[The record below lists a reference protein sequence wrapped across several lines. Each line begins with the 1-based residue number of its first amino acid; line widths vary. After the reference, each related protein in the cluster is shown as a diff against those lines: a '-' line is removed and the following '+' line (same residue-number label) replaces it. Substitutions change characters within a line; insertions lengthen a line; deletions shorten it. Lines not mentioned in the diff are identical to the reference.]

1 MSASHLGSEAGSP
14 PNRWSRIAERGSL
27 WGLRFTAWLFRTA
40 GRGPTL
46 VLVTAI
52 VAYFFLTD
60 RAGRRASAAY
70 LRRVHATEAG
80 RAALGR
86 EPTTWDSF
94 LHYRAFALSIVDR
107 LSIWF
112 GRTGDFQLELRGFEA
127 FDRLSEQKRGAIVLG
142 AHLGSFD
149 VMRMLAERHRTVVNV
164 LMFTV
169 NAQRINQIF
178 RELSPDVETHVI
190 HVDPGSVESVF
201 EVRRCLARG
210 EHVAI
215 LGDRIEPGDRHRS
228 SRVAF
233 LGGEVELPQAP
244 FLLASLLGCP
254 VLLVVALRRGPQRYE
269 IITEQLAERVVLPR
283 TGREAA
289 VGEWVAKYA
298 ARLEHHCERAP
309 FEWFNFFDYWGD
321 DAARE
326 GGPAR
331 SRT

>member
-1 MSASHLGSEAGSP
+1 MSASSLASEAAPRS
-14 PNRWSRIAERGSL
+14 NRWSRIAERGSL
-27 WGLRFTAWLFRTA
+27 WGLRFTAWLFRA
-40 GRGPTL
+40 VGRGPTL

-70 LRRVHATEAG
+70 LRRVVATPAG
-80 RAALGR
+80 RAALGHAPR
-86 EPTTWDSF
+86 TWDSF

-107 LSIWF
+107 LAIWF
-112 GRTGDFQLELRGFEA
+112 GRTADFELEIHGFEP
-127 FDRLSEQKRGAIVLG
+127 FDRLAESKRGAIVLG

-149 VMRMLAERHRTVVNV
+149 VMRMLAVRHRTVVNV

-178 RELSPDVETHVI
+178 RELSPEVETHVI

-215 LGDRIEPGDRHRS
+215 LGDRIEPGDRQRS

-254 VLLVVALRRGPQRYE
+254 VLFVVALRRGPQRYQVF
-269 IITEQLAERVVLPR
+269 TEQLAERIELPR
-283 TGREAA
+283 AGRYAA
-289 VGEWVAKYA
+289 LGELLTTYA
-298 ARLEHHCERAP
+298 ARLEHHCLQAP
-309 FEWFNFFDYWGD
+309 YEWFNFYDYWGED
-321 DAARE
+321 
-326 GGPAR
+326 P
-331 SRT
+331 S

>member
-1 MSASHLGSEAGSP
+1 MSASSLGSEAASHP
-14 PNRWSRIAERGSL
+14 HRWARIAERGSW
-27 WGLRFTAWLFRTA
+27 WGLRFTVWLFRSA

-70 LRRVHATEAG
+70 LRRVHATAVG
-80 RAALGR
+80 RAALGHPPR
-86 EPTTWDSF
+86 TWDSF

-112 GRTGDFQLELRGFEA
+112 GRTDDFELELHGFEP
-127 FDRLSEQKRGAIVLG
+127 FDRLAEQKRGAIVLG

-149 VMRMLAERHRTVVNV
+149 VMRMLAARHKTVVNV
-164 LMFTV
+164 LMFTA

-178 RELSPDVETHVI
+178 RELSPEVETHVI
-190 HVDPGSVESVF
+190 SVDPGSVESVF

-215 LGDRIEPGDRHRS
+215 LGDRVEPGDRHRS
-228 SRVAF
+228 SRVPF

-254 VLLVVALRRGPQRYE
+254 VLLVVALRRGPQRYQ
-269 IITEQLAERVVLPR
+269 IFTEQLAERVKLPR
-283 TGREAA
+283 RERETAA
-289 VGEWVAKYA
+289 RELLTTYA
-298 ARLEHHCERAP
+298 ARLEHHCQRAP
-309 FEWFNFFDYWGD
+309 YEWFNFYDYWGD
-321 DAARE
+321 D
-326 GGPAR
+326 PF
-331 SRT
+331 SRG

>member
-1 MSASHLGSEAGSP
+1 MSASSLASEVAP
-14 PNRWSRIAERGSL
+14 RPNRWTRIAERGSL
-27 WGLRFTAWLFRTA
+27 WGLRFTAWLLRA
-40 GRGPTL
+40 VGRGPTL
-46 VLVTAI
+46 VLVTLI

-70 LRRVHATEAG
+70 LRRVYAMPAG

-86 EPTTWDSF
+86 APRTWDGF

-107 LSIWF
+107 ITIWF
-112 GRTGDFQLELRGFEA
+112 GRTDDFQLEIHGFEP
-127 FDRLSEQKRGAIVLG
+127 FDRLAEQRRGAIVLG

-149 VMRMLAERHRTVVNV
+149 VMRMLAVRHRTVVNV
-164 LMFTV
+164 LMFTA
-169 NAQRINQIF
+169 NAQRINQLF

-215 LGDRIEPGDRHRS
+215 LGDRIEPGDRQRS
-228 SRVAF
+228 SRVKL

-254 VLLVVALRRGPQRYE
+254 VLFVVALRRGPQRYQVF
-269 IITEQLAERVVLPR
+269 TEQLAERVELPR
-283 TGREAA
+283 AGREAA
-289 VGEWVAKYA
+289 LRELLTSYA
-298 ARLEHHCERAP
+298 ARLEHHCLQAP
-309 FEWFNFFDYWGD
+309 YEWFNFYDYW
-321 DAARE
+321 E
-326 GGPAR
+326 EHP
-331 SRT
+331 S

>member
-1 MSASHLGSEAGSP
+1 MSASSAGSEAASH
-14 PNRWSRIAERGSL
+14 PNRWARIAERGSL

-46 VLVTAI
+46 VLVTGI

-70 LRRVHATEAG
+70 LRRVYANEAG
-80 RAALGR
+80 RARWGAPR
-86 EPTTWDSF
+86 AWDSF

-112 GRTGDFQLELRGFEA
+112 GKTDEFELAIHGFEP
-127 FDRLSEQKRGAIVLG
+127 FDRLAEQKRGAIVLG

-149 VMRMLAERHRTVVNV
+149 VMRMLAQRHRTVVNV

-178 RELSPDVETHVI
+178 RELSPEVETHVI
-190 HVDPGSVESVF
+190 HVDPGSIESVF

-215 LGDRIEPGDRHRS
+215 LGDRVEPGDRKRS
-228 SRVAF
+228 SRVPF
-233 LGGEVELPQAP
+233 LGGQVELPHAP

-254 VLLVVALRRGPQRYE
+254 VVFVVALRRGPQRYQ
-269 IITEQLAERVVLPR
+269 IFTEQLADRVRLPR
-283 TGREAA
+283 HGREAA
-289 VGEWVAKYA
+289 VCELLTSYA
-298 ARLEHHCERAP
+298 ARLEHHCQRAP
-309 FEWFNFFDYWGD
+309 YEWFNFYDYWGD
-321 DAARE
+321 D
-326 GGPAR
+326 PL
-331 SRT
+331 SRG

>member
-1 MSASHLGSEAGSP
+1 MSASSLGSEAASH
-14 PNRWSRIAERGSL
+14 PNRWARIAERGSL
-27 WGLRFTAWLFRTA
+27 GGLRFTAWLFRAA

-70 LRRVHATEAG
+70 LRRVVATQAG
-80 RAALGR
+80 RAALGHV
-86 EPTTWDSF
+86 PQTWDSF

-112 GRTGDFQLELRGFEA
+112 GKTDDFELEIHGFEP
-127 FDRLSEQKRGAIVLG
+127 FDRLAEEKRGAIVVG

-149 VMRMLAERHRTVVNV
+149 VMRMLAVRHQTVVNV
-164 LMFTV
+164 LMFTA
-169 NAQRINQIF
+169 NAKRINQIF
-178 RELSPDVETHVI
+178 RELSPEVETRVI

-201 EVRRCLARG
+201 EVRRCLERG

-215 LGDRIEPGDRHRS
+215 LGDRIEPGDRRRS
-228 SRVAF
+228 SRVPF
-233 LGGEVELPQAP
+233 LGGGVELPQAP

-269 IITEQLAERVVLPR
+269 IFTEQLAERVRLPR
-283 TGREAA
+283 RGREAA
-289 VGEWVAKYA
+289 VGELLTRYA
-298 ARLEHHCERAP
+298 ARLEHYCQRAP
-309 FEWFNFFDYWGD
+309 YEWFNFYDYWGD
-321 DAARE
+321 DA
-326 GGPAR
+326 
-331 SRT
+331 S

>member
-1 MSASHLGSEAGSP
+1 MSASSLGSEAASP
-14 PNRWSRIAERGSL
+14 PNRWVRIAERGSL
-27 WGLRFTAWLFRTA
+27 WGLRFTAWLFRSA

-52 VAYFFLTD
+52 VSYFFLTD

-70 LRRVHATEAG
+70 LRRVYATEAG

-86 EPTTWDSF
+86 APTTWDSF

-112 GRTGDFQLELRGFEA
+112 GKTDDFQLEIHGFEP
-127 FDRLSEQKRGAIVLG
+127 FDRLAEGKRGAIVLG

-149 VMRMLAERHRTVVNV
+149 VMRMLAERHETVVNV

-178 RELSPDVETHVI
+178 RELSPEVETHVI
-190 HVDPGSVESVF
+190 HVDPGSVEAVF

-215 LGDRIEPGDRHRS
+215 LGDRMEPGDRHRS
-228 SRVAF
+228 CRVPL

-254 VLLVVALRRGPQRYE
+254 VLLVVALRRGPQRYQVF
-269 IITEQLAERVVLPR
+269 TEQLAEKVQLPR
-283 TGREAA
+283 LGREE
-289 VGEWVAKYA
+289 VVRELLTTYA
-298 ARLEHHCERAP
+298 ARLEHHCQRAP
-309 FEWFNFFDYWGD
+309 YEWFNFYDYWGD
-321 DAARE
+321 D
-326 GGPAR
+326 P
-331 SRT
+331 S

>member
-1 MSASHLGSEAGSP
+1 MSASSLGSEDSSHP
-14 PNRWSRIAERGSL
+14 KRWARIAERGSL

-80 RAALGR
+80 GEALGR
-86 EPTTWDSF
+86 VPGTWDSF
-94 LHYRAFALSIVDR
+94 LQYRAFALSIVDR

-112 GRTGDFQLELRGFEA
+112 DKGGGFELEIHGRES
-127 FDRLSEQKRGAIVLG
+127 FDRLAEEKRGAIVLG

-149 VMRMLAERHRTVVNV
+149 VLRMVGVRYRFVVNV
-164 LMFTV
+164 LMFTA

-178 RELSPDVETHVI
+178 RELSPEVETRVI
-190 HVDPGSVESVF
+190 HVDPRSVESVF

-228 SRVAF
+228 SRVPF
-233 LGGEVELPQAP
+233 MGGEVELPQAP

-254 VLLVVALRRGPQRYE
+254 VLMVVALRRGPQRYE
-269 IITEQLAERVVLPR
+269 IFTEQLAERVELPR
-283 TGREAA
+283 RGREAA
-289 VGEWVAKYA
+289 VAELLTRYA
-298 ARLEHHCERAP
+298 ARLEHYCERAP
-309 FEWFNFFDYWGD
+309 YEWFNFFDYWGD
-321 DAARE
+321 D
-326 GGPAR
+326 P
-331 SRT
+331 S

>member
-1 MSASHLGSEAGSP
+1 MSASSLGSQAAP
-14 PNRWSRIAERGSL
+14 HPHRWARIAERGSL
-27 WGLRFTAWLFRTA
+27 WGLRFTAWLFRAA

-70 LRRVHATEAG
+70 LRRVYANEAG
-80 RAALGR
+80 RAALGHAPR
-86 EPTTWDSF
+86 TWDGF

-107 LSIWF
+107 LAIWF
-112 GRTGDFQLELRGFEA
+112 GRTDDFELEIHGFEP
-127 FDRLSEQKRGAIVLG
+127 FDRLAEEKRGAIVLG

-178 RELSPDVETHVI
+178 RELSPEVETHVI

-215 LGDRIEPGDRHRS
+215 LADRIEPGDRHRS
-228 SRVAF
+228 CQVPF

-244 FLLASLLGCP
+244 FLLASLLGSP

-269 IITEQLAERVVLPR
+269 IFTEQLAERVALPR
-283 TGREAA
+283 EGREAA
-289 VGEWVAKYA
+289 VRDLLTTYA
-298 ARLEHHCERAP
+298 ARLEHHCLRAP
-309 FEWFNFFDYWGD
+309 YEWFNFYDYWGD
-321 DAARE
+321 A
-326 GGPAR
+326 P
-331 SRT
+331 S

>member
-1 MSASHLGSEAGSP
+1 MSASSLGSEAASP
-14 PNRWSRIAERGSL
+14 PNRWARIAERGSL
-27 WGLRFTAWLFRTA
+27 WGLQFTAWLFRAA

-60 RAGRRASAAY
+60 RKGRRASAAY
-70 LRRVHATEAG
+70 LRRVHATPAG
-80 RAALGR
+80 RAALGHAPR
-86 EPTTWDSF
+86 TWDSF

-112 GRTGDFQLELRGFEA
+112 GKTDDFQLEIHGFEP
-127 FDRLSEQKRGAIVLG
+127 FDRLAQEKRGAIVLG

-149 VMRMLAERHRTVVNV
+149 VMRMLAERHKTVVNV

-169 NAQRINQIF
+169 NAQRINQNF
-178 RELSPDVETHVI
+178 RELSPEVETHVI
-190 HVDPGSVESVF
+190 HVDPASVESVF

-228 SRVAF
+228 SRVPF
-233 LGGEVELPQAP
+233 LGGQVELPQAP

-254 VLLVVALRRGPQRYE
+254 VLLVVALRRGPQRYQVF
-269 IITEQLAERVVLPR
+269 TEQLAERVRLPR
-283 TGREAA
+283 RGREAA
-289 VGEWVAKYA
+289 VAELLTTYA
-298 ARLEHHCERAP
+298 ARLEHHCQRAP
-309 FEWFNFFDYWGD
+309 YEWFNFFDYWGD
-321 DAARE
+321 D
-326 GGPAR
+326 P
-331 SRT
+331 S